1 MALIAVA
8 AGKGA
13 PGVTTAAVA
22 LAGVWPRRA
31 LLAECDPAGSE
42 LPYWLTGESGQP
54 LALTR
59 GVVSLAAAARAQA
72 EPEVVWE
79 HTQRI
84 DSGVPV
90 LVGPTTPEQA
100 TAVGGSWTPIA
111 GMLAALPDTDVV
123 ADCGRVLGVAPV
135 AAPVLRRAH
144 LVLIVTGATPQGV
157 AQMRHGIAAVA
168 RAMNAGGSADGSALQ
183 RIAVVVVG
191 ERTSDAVEVGEV
203 LESTAGLGEVEV
215 LGSLALDGCGANG
228 LRGPWGR
235 RLDRS
240 ALIRSARTV
249 AAAAFTRAHAST
261 DRGIDLQPA
270 ERSWLSTGNGARS
283 T

>member
-13 PGVTTAAVA
+13 PGVTTAALA
-22 LAGVWPRRA
+22 LAGVWPRRV

-42 LPYWLTGESGQP
+42 LPYWLKGESGQP

-79 HTQRI
+79 HSQRI

-100 TAVGGSWTPIA
+100 AAVGGSWTPIA
-111 GMLAALPDTDVV
+111 GMLAALPDTDVI
-123 ADCGRVLGVAPV
+123 ADCGRVLGDAPV
-135 AAPVLRRAH
+135 VAPVLRRAH
-144 LVLIVTGATPQGV
+144 LVLIVTRATAHGV
-157 AQMRHGIAAVA
+157 AHVRHGIAAVA
-168 RAMNAGGSADGSALQ
+168 RAMNAGGSAGGSALQ
-183 RIAVVVVG
+183 RIAVVVVS
-191 ERTSDAVEVGEV
+191 ERRGDGVEVGEV
-203 LESTAGLGEVEV
+203 LAATAGLSEVTV
-215 LGSLALDGCGANG
+215 LGSLAVDARGASG
-228 LRGPWGR
+228 LRGQWGR

-249 AAAAFTRAHAST
+249 AAAAFARAHTCT
-261 DRGIDLQPA
+261 DRVIDLTQPLTA
-270 ERSWLSTGNGARS
+270 AR
-283 T
+283 